1 MTDEFIWVEKYRPK
15 KINDC
20 ILPESIKK
28 TFIAFLE
35 EGSIPNLLLSGPPG
49 IGKTTVAKALCEE
62 LGADYYVINGSDEGR
77 FLDTVRNQAKNFAST
92 VSLMDSSSHKVIIID
107 EADNTTHD
115 VQLLLR
121 ANIESFYKNCRFIFT
136 CNYKNRII
144 EPLHSRC
151 SVIDFSIDKNA
162 LEVATKNYKNSY
174 LNLEAA
180 YNVSNKDTLYLY
192 NAALVATEAKDYNV
206 ALGFYEKLIEL
217 GYSGISMNYYAV
229 EKESGKEQVFQ
240 DEKSRNFSVDVIGT
254 HDSPRDEMA
263 ESVEIDILRS
273 VAAIYK
279 TKENFLKSIEYLEK
293 AKLIN
298 ENDIN
303 LILLESNIRWDMG
316 EVDAYQRLISKALEI
331 EPNNVDL
338 IFNLGVVNADKG
350 NFDDAISYYDK
361 AIEMDPSYTKAYLNA
376 AALILEKEGPMIEEM
391 NSLGMSTADYNRY
404 DELKIE
410 RENLYKSAIPY
421 LEKVYNLENDNLS
434 AARTLKNI
442 YSALGNTEQE
452 NKYKVIVAEL
462 ENN

>member
-1 MTDEFIWVEKYRPK
+1 MK
-15 KINDC
+15 KI
-20 ILPESIKK
+20 ILSLIIFGLFQLSYSQKKELKTIDKQIKSGEYENAINTINSIKTLIDAADDK
-28 TFIAFLE
+28 T
-35 EGSIPNLLLSGPPG
+35 
-49 IGKTTVAKALCEE
+49 KAK
-62 LGADYYVINGSDEGR
+62 YYYLKGMARYQNGNGSFDNKILSIKDFNE
-77 FLDTVRNQAKNFAST
+77 AKKIE
-92 VSLMDSSSHKVIIID
+92 VSGAKIYTSKID
-107 EADNTTHD
+107 N
-115 VQLLLR
+115 
-121 ANIESFYKNCRFIFT
+121 IFT
-136 CNYKNRII
+136 NLFNSFIND
-144 EPLHSRC
+144 SRT
-151 SVIDFSIDKNA
+151 A
-162 LEVATKNYKNSY
+162 LEIKNYKNSY
-174 LNLEAA
+174 MNLEAA

-192 NAALVATEAKDYNV
+192 NAALVATEAKDYNI
-206 ALGFYEKLIEL
+206 ALGFYEKLIDL
-217 GYSGISMNYYAV
+217 GYSGVSMNYYAV

-254 HDSPRDEMA
+254 HESPRDEMA
-263 ESVEIDILRS
+263 ESVELDILRS

-279 TKENFLKSIEYLEK
+279 TQQNFLKSIEYLEK

-316 EVDAYQRLISKALEI
+316 EVDTYQRLISKALEI

-361 AIEMDPSYTKAYLNA
+361 AIEIDPNYTKAYLNA

-410 RENLYKSAIPY
+410 RENLYKNAIPY

-442 YSALGNTEQE
+442 YSALGDTEQE